1 MSLPKPHRFDTFA
14 RRMGASMI
22 EAIRVTLLVFSSP
35 DKDSWPQAKL
45 LDYLKSAEEM
55 ARDML
60 REIAAKILITPA
72 TVRERTIQGAL
83 TPVVSVEDR
92 APYFRL
98 GIMRD
103 DRPSPVTEQN
113 LPNTLGRSPEQSE
126 PEGHTSNAQAQRPG
140 EAGIAASNTDKR
152 LSALQDVLQHP
163 GKHAARM
170 ARALYRAEHETTG
183 RLIAKSPND
192 RLLARVNAAIA
203 AHLRG
208 DGAEVA
214 RLHGQVMSF
223 DTS

>member
-1 MSLPKPHRFDTFA
+1 MSLPKPHRFDKFA
-14 RRMGASMI
+14 QRMAASMI
-22 EAIRVTLLVFSSP
+22 EAIRVTLLVFSTP
-35 DKDSWPQAKL
+35 DKERWPAAKL

-60 REIAAKILITPA
+60 REIAAKIFITPA
-72 TVRERTIQGAL
+72 TVRERTVQGAL
-83 TPVVSVEDR
+83 TTAASAQDR

-126 PEGHTSNAQAQRPG
+126 PVGHTSNAQAQRLG
-140 EAGIAASNTDKR
+140 AAGIAASSTDKR

-170 ARALYRAEHETTG
+170 ARALYRAEHEKAG
-183 RLIAKSPND
+183 RLIAKSAND
-192 RLLARVNAAIA
+192 MLLARVNAAIA

-214 RLHGQVMSF
+214 RLHGQVLEPG
-223 DTS
+223 